1 MNIRTP
7 MIRAAVATALAAGAF
22 MLPQTPSATAAEDF
36 STMSVDTRAP
46 LHATLLPTVSVTADT
61 NTPDGASTM
70 HVAATDA
77 LPVTLLPTVFVHAR
91 VSDIAAAMPSV
102 VHVSVDMRLA
112 KAEQAALSL

>member
-22 MLPQTPSATAAEDF
+22 MLSQTPPATAAEDS

-46 LHATLLPTVSVTADT
+46 LHATLLPTVSVIADA
-61 NTPDGASTM
+61 NDPDGVAGM
-70 HVAATDA
+70 RIAATDS
-77 LPVTLLPTVFVHAR
+77 LPVTLLPTVFVTAR

-102 VHVSVDMRLA
+102 VHVSVDTRLA